1 MKNLFFILI
10 VIFLAACTKEPL
22 EQRTVQ
28 LLVHGNGTYLITY
41 GTSDQVTVIGEDTWS
56 TALNV
61 KQGDNIQ
68 LSVKTDK
75 APATIYMRVEIQE
88 GLLFCNSLYIEPQS
102 FGILNHIV
110 KP

>member
-10 VIFLAACTKEPL
+10 AIFLSACSKEPL

-41 GTSDQVTVIGEDTWS
+41 GTSCQATVVGEDTWS
-56 TALNV
+56 TVLNV
-61 KQGDNIQ
+61 NQGDNIQ

-75 APATIYMRVEIQE
+75 EPATIYMRVEVRE
-88 GLLFCNSLYIEPQS
+88 GMLYCNSLYVEPQS
-102 FGILNHIV
+102 VGILNHTV

>member
-1 MKNLFFILI
+1 MKNLLFILI
-10 VIFLAACTKEPL
+10 AIFLSACSKEPL

-28 LLVHGNGTYLITY
+28 LIVHGNGTYLITY
-41 GTSDQVTVIGEDTWS
+41 GTSNQVTVVGEDTWS

-61 KQGDNIQ
+61 NQGDNIQ
-68 LSVKTDK
+68 LSVKTDN

-88 GLLFCNSLYIEPQS
+88 GMLFCNSLYIEPQS
-102 FGILNHIV
+102 VGILNHIV